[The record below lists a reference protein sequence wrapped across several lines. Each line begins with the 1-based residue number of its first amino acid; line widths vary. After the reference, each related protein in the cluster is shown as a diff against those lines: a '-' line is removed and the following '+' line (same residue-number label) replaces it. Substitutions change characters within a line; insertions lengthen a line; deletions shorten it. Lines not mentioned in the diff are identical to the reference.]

1 MSQENNTENNRGEQ
15 ITLRVK
21 YAEHEDVHFKIA
33 KNMGFE
39 RLIQKYCDKL
49 NLNPSQVNFVFEGT
63 KINSYSTPSDY

>member
-39 RLIQKYCDKL
+39 RLI
-49 NLNPSQVNFVFEGT
+49 
-63 KINSYSTPSDY
+63 